1 MPLVKIDDREFEVEA
16 GTSILEAAKQVGI
29 EIPHYCYHPSLKVV
43 ASCRM
48 CLVKVEGFPKLV
60 PACQTTINNAPEERK
75 VDGKYD
81 MVVSTQH
88 PEVKEAQEAV
98 LEFLLL
104 NHPTDCPE
112 CDQAG
117 ECHLQDYTFQY
128 GRGYSRFDFQK
139 HVPDRKDL
147 GPNVLLIA
155 TRCIHCTR
163 CIRFT
168 QEVTGTNELI
178 MRNRGM
184 KSEVD
189 TFPGISL
196 NNKLSM
202 NVVDLCPVGALVS
215 KDFFHKP
222 RNWRYQKVKT
232 VCPGCSL
239 GCNIQIEYMAEDNHI
254 YRIKPVYNAEV
265 NEWWMCDEGRLLYHT
280 FDHMKRLEFPMIR
293 RNGNLERSNW
303 KDAVTAVVDGFRKF
317 QPEEVAV
324 VANGY
329 ATNEENF
336 LLKAVFGEGLGITQ
350 FALNDKYRKEEDDVF
365 PKFTIKGEKVPNLQG
380 ARDMLGRT
388 LSFTGLL
395 KKIKDGQIKALY
407 FVGGNPYFQLKEK
420 DLEVLKQLEFLVVQ
434 DIQHSAASELA
445 QVVLAGASPYEK
457 EGTYTNY
464 QGRVQRIRPTVM
476 PPLAARPDYEILR
489 ELGILLGV
497 DVPVNPRK
505 AFAEIAGKVKGYRDM
520 DYPLL
525 GESGILKG
533 EATKVRQ
540 AQMARESLS

>member
-1 MPLVKIDDREFEVEA
+1 MPLVKIDDHEFEVEA
-16 GTSILEAAKQVGI
+16 GITILEAAKRVGI

-60 PACQTTINNAPEERK
+60 PSCQTTINNVPEERK

-117 ECHLQDYTFQY
+117 ECYLQDYTFKY
-128 GRGYSRFDFQK
+128 GRGYSRFDFEK
-139 HVPDRKDL
+139 HVPERKDL

-202 NVVDLCPVGALVS
+202 NVVDLCPVGAMVS
-215 KDFFHKP
+215 KDFLHKP
-222 RNWRYQKVKT
+222 RNWRYQKVKS

-239 GCNIQIEYMAEDNHI
+239 GCNIQIEFMAEDNHI
-254 YRIKPVYNAEV
+254 YRIKPVYNQDV
-265 NEWWMCDEGRLLYHT
+265 NQWWMCDEGRLLYHT
-280 FDHMKRLEFPMIR
+280 FDHMKRLEYPMVR
-293 RNGNLERSNW
+293 QGNQLKRVSW
-303 KDAVTAVVDGFRKF
+303 KEAFTAVVDGLKKF
-317 QPEEVAV
+317 AAEEIGV
-324 VANGY
+324 VVNGY
-329 ATNEENF
+329 ATNEEAY
-336 LLKAVFGEGLGITQ
+336 LLKKVFSEGLGVSQ
-350 FALNDKYRKEEDDVF
+350 FALFDKYRKEEDDVF
-365 PKFTIKGEKVPNLQG
+365 PKFTIKGEKVPNIQG
-380 ARDMLGRT
+380 VRDMVGKTVT
-388 LSFTGLL
+388 LTTLL
-395 KKIKDGQIKALY
+395 KRIQDGKIKALY
-407 FVGGNPYFQLKEK
+407 FVGGDPYASLGEK
-420 DLEVLKQLEFLVVQ
+420 DLNTLEQLSFLAVQ
-434 DIQHSAASELA
+434 DIQHSGVSERA

-457 EGTYTNY
+457 EGTYTNF

-476 PPLAARPDYEILR
+476 PPLAARPDYEIVR
-489 ELGILLGV
+489 EIGLLLDVGV
-497 DVPVNPRK
+497 AVNPRK
-505 AFAEIAGKVKGYRDM
+505 AFMEIAQTVKGYGDM
-520 DYPLL
+520 DYALL
-525 GESGILKG
+525 NESGVPKG
-533 EATKVRQ
+533 EGARVRQ
-540 AQMARESLS
+540 ARVAEQKPA